1 MKAINKFLLFTS
13 IFIIFCGLMYQAES
27 SDISKEM
34 SMTDTTFTTGNK
46 RNMITLTDENASEEN
61 TQSMTNEENEQVPGT
76 QFQSGSEAPALEFIQ
91 YRLNAVK
98 NITGKEMVV
107 TTSSGSKDIP
117 PGGEDSVLIGGEESV
132 SVSLNGTE
140 DKYQVKQNQKPKM
153 VLQAL
158 YNLSS
163 DEIHLK
169 RLQAITGY
177 RIIIKDDYADQLEIK
192 ITGPVK
198 YDIAERTDSGIVI
211 NVKLNAFSTER
222 AFDNYANRID
232 KERYSA
238 GFNVTVKDK
247 YAPHKLSQMGVF
259 YFTEW

>member
-1 MKAINKFLLFTS
+1 MKTINKSSLFSAILL
-13 IFIIFCGLMYQAES
+13 IIYGLLYQNGS
-27 SDISKEM
+27 SEISGIM
-34 SMTDTTFTTGNK
+34 SVTDTTFSSSNK
-46 RNMITLTDENASEEN
+46 RNMITLTDENAGDEN
-61 TQSMTNEENEQVPGT
+61 TQTITYEENESSPGT
-76 QFQSGSEAPALEFIQ
+76 QFPSGSESPTLEFVQ
-91 YRLNAVK
+91 YRLNTVK

-117 PGGEDSVLIGGEESV
+117 PGSEDSVLIGGEESV

-140 DKYQVKQNQKPKM
+140 GTYQVKQNQKPKM

-169 RLQAITGY
+169 RLQEITGY
-177 RIIIKDDYADQLEIK
+177 RVIIKDDYADQLEIK

-222 AFDNYANRID
+222 AFDNYANRVE

-247 YAPHKLSQMGVF
+247 YAPHKVSQMGVF